1 MSRRL
6 NSLINGLLSPLGVQL
21 HRKRVESA
29 ASPQSHDKLWEAADA
44 TEKLARATIFPG
56 LPRRE
61 GRQELITQLQ
71 GTQLLEALHL
81 IWHLN
86 RTLSLEG
93 DVCELGIAQ
102 GATSALIANEI
113 RETSKNLWL
122 FDSFEGLSKPTD
134 RDELIDDVFSLGSIE
149 RYKGT
154 MACAPKQVIDRLD
167 SIQFPS
173 ERVKIVP
180 GFIEKTAK
188 MDNLPKKVCFAY
200 VDFDLYGPIKI
211 ALELLDSK
219 LPIGGTVIVD
229 DYGFFS
235 TGVQAA
241 VDEFAEAR
249 GQQYIK
255 TPSADWAGHFCVLQ
269 RI

>member
-29 ASPQSHDKLWEAADA
+29 TPPQSHDKLWEAADVV
-44 TEKLARATIFPG
+44 EKLGRATIFPG
-56 LPRRE
+56 LPQRE
-61 GRQELITQLQ
+61 GRQELMTQLQ
-71 GTQLLEALHL
+71 GTQLPEALHL
-81 IWHLN
+81 VWHLN
-86 RTLSLEG
+86 RTLRLEG
-93 DVCELGIAQ
+93 EVCEFGIAQ

-113 RETSKNLWL
+113 RERDKDLWL

-134 RDELIDDVFSLGSIE
+134 RDILIDDIFSLGSIE

-154 MACAPKQVIDRLD
+154 MACAPKEVIDRLN
-167 SIQFPS
+167 SIKFPS

-180 GFIEKTAK
+180 GFIKKTAK
-188 MDNLPKKVCFAY
+188 YDSLPKEICFAY
-200 VDFDLYGPIKI
+200 VDFDLYEPIKI
-211 ALELLDSK
+211 ALELLDSR
-219 LPIGGTVIVD
+219 LPVGGIAIVD

-241 VDEFAEAR
+241 VDEFVEAR
-249 GQQYIK
+249 ERRYAK
-255 TPSADWAGHFCVLQ
+255 TPSPEWAGHFCVLQ